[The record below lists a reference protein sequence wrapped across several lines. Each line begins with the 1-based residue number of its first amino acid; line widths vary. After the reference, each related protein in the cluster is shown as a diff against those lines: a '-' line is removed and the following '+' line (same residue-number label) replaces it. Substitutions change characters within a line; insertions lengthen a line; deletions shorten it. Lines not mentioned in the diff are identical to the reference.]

1 MRSFNDVERNEPV
14 SQQTCNTFIQN
25 NFNLDLTSAQC
36 INQGLEEKQLCVYA
50 SVNGFDKSHLLN
62 ISSQIM
68 DYEENIRKK
77 RNLLVVDLKPYYERC
92 LGRRPDPFQGTN
104 CNCDRN

>member
-1 MRSFNDVERNEPV
+1 MNLSRNKHA
-14 SQQTCNTFIQN
+14 ILLYQN

-36 INQGLEEKQLCVYA
+36 INQGFEEKQLCVYA
-50 SVNGFDKSHLLN
+50 SVNNFDKSHFLN

-68 DYEENIRKK
+68 NYEENIQK
-77 RNLLVVDLKPYYERC
+77 RNLLIVDLKPDYESALVGDLTLSRSS
-92 LGRRPDPFQGTN
+92 N

>member
-1 MRSFNDVERNEPV
+1 MSNAMNLSRNKHA
-14 SQQTCNTFIQN
+14 ILLYQN

-50 SVNGFDKSHLLN
+50 SVNGSNKSHLLN

-68 DYEENIRKK
+68 NYEENI
-77 RNLLVVDLKPYYERC
+77 
-92 LGRRPDPFQGTN
+92 TN
-104 CNCDRN
+104 VPW